1 MHRLAPSLAI
11 LFISCAL
18 SAPAYAGSAPQLLA
32 FSKEAGF
39 WHDSIAAG
47 IQMLQAMSAQEA
59 RCCKASEDAS
69 VFSPATLAGVDAV
82 VWLSTT
88 GDVLNAE
95 QEAAFEPTARG
106 R

>member
-1 MHRLAPSLAI
+1 MR
-11 LFISCAL
+11 L
-18 SAPAYAGSAPQLLA
+18 SAA
-32 FSKEAGF
+32 
-39 WHDSIAAG
+39 AAG
-47 IQMLQAMSAQEA
+47 VLERGRLLPRFDRRRHPDAASDGRAGGQVLQ
-59 RCCKASEDAS
+59 ASEDAS
-69 VFSPATLAGVDAV
+69 VFSPATLAGVDAM

>member
-1 MHRLAPSLAI
+1 
-11 LFISCAL
+11 
-18 SAPAYAGSAPQLLA
+18 
-32 FSKEAGF
+32 
-39 WHDSIAAG
+39 
-47 IQMLQAMSAQEA
+47 MLQ
-59 RCCKASEDAS
+59 ASEDAS
-69 VFSPATLAGVDAV
+69 VFSPATLAGVDAM